1 MTEQI
6 INELRVYMK
15 ANGLTQAV
23 AAEKI
28 GITLRQLNRILNGHG
43 GTTAKVLDKMCLL
56 MGKTNPRIGPYL
68 VYDES
73 GNWHFEGGN
82 RTFFKE

>member
-23 AAEKI
+23 TAKTI
-28 GITLRQLNRILNGHG
+28 GITLRQLNRILNGRG

-56 MGKTNPRIGPYL
+56 MGKENPRIGPRL

-73 GNWHFEGGN
+73 GNWHFEGGD
-82 RTFFKE
+82 RTFFEE

>member
-1 MTEQI
+1 MKEQI
-6 INELRVYMK
+6 INALIAYMK
-15 ANGLTQAV
+15 SIGLTQDAT
-23 AAEKI
+23 AKKI

-56 MGKTNPRIGPYL
+56 MGKTNPRIGPHL

-82 RTFFKE
+82 RTFFEE